1 MANAIKEKQV
11 GDLTEELKS
20 SAHVVVTDYQGMTA
34 VEFDA
39 LRAAIRPF
47 GAKYKVVKNRLAKI
61 SFEATGF
68 TDLKDKMKGPS
79 AIAYQ
84 GTDAPSIVKALFKFS
99 ETHSNFKVKAG
110 RIFGITADTTNL
122 KAMADLPSREVLLAT
137 LLARM
142 NGPLTSLV
150 TVLNEPLR
158 SLQAALSSIAKKKE
172 AKPV

>member
-1 MANAIKEKQV
+1 MPSAIKEKVV
-11 GDLTEELKS
+11 GNLTEELKS
-20 SAHVVVTDYQGMTA
+20 SPHVVVTDYQGMTA
-34 VEFDA
+34 EEFDA

-61 SFEATGF
+61 SLKANGF
-68 TDLKDKMKGPS
+68 SDLSEKMKGPS

-84 GTDAPSIVKALFKFS
+84 GTDASGIIKALFKFG
-99 ETHSNFKVKAG
+99 ETHTNFKVKAG
-110 RIFGITADTTNL
+110 RLFGITADTMNL

-142 NGPLTSLV
+142 NGPLTNLV

-158 SLQAALSSIAKKKE
+158 SLHSALSAVAKNKE
-172 AKPV
+172 AKA